1 MNRSAS
7 RLFLASIITGVLVG
21 ATVAA
26 FDHVTSEILVDW
38 LFELPVGAQVV
49 APGLGLVACAVVL
62 RTLAN
67 DTSPSTSDEYI
78 KAFHSRTPRIPLREL
93 PGKLLAGVVTIGSG
107 GALGLE
113 GPSVYAG
120 SSIGLAVNG
129 RLRRWLA
136 VDDARLLLSAGAA
149 AGIAAVFQTPAT
161 GVIFALESPY
171 RDDVARRALL
181 PSLLAAASSYLT
193 FVLLLHPADAVP
205 SLGLRPGPLEVPEL
219 LGAALVGA
227 LAGLSG
233 RGFAW
238 LVKMTKGI
246 AQEVGIVPRIAFAS
260 VVLGLLVL
268 ASRAAFDEPL
278 SLGPGYAAIEWV
290 ADPDRS
296 LALIALLFVVR
307 MVATL
312 SSVGGSGVGGLFIPL
327 VVQGVIL
334 GRFVG
339 GILPG
344 TEVSSSLWP
353 TLGLAAFLGAGYR
366 APIAAVMFVAEST
379 SGDSYV
385 VPALVAA
392 AVSQLVAGSSS
403 VATGQRSA
411 RIGHLEGRLQLP
423 ISTALVTDE
432 LTVPP
437 DATLSEFVDM
447 HVIGRRRRTV
457 PVVNGGIYVGMC
469 SLGDL
474 GDTDRSEWETTQVR
488 AVMRT
493 NAPLG
498 RPDWTL
504 RDAVAA
510 MESVD
515 LDVLPVVDTSGTFVG
530 VVHAEEVV
538 RLDEILDETERKP
551 EPGG

>member
-7 RLFLASIITGVLVG
+7 RLFLASILTGILVG
-21 ATVAA
+21 LTVAV
-26 FDHVTSEILVDW
+26 FELVTVDVVVEG
-38 LFELPVGAQVV
+38 LFELPLWAQVV
-49 APGLGLVACAVVL
+49 APGLGLVACAVIL
-62 RTLAN
+62 RTLAYGS
-67 DTSPSTSDEYI
+67 SPSTSDEYI
-78 KAFHSRTPRIPLREL
+78 KAFHSRAPRIPLREL

-120 SSIGLAVNG
+120 SSLGLAVNA

-181 PSLLAAASSYLT
+181 PALLAAAASYLT

-205 SLGLRPGPLEVPEL
+205 SLGLRPGPLELPEL
-219 LGAALVGA
+219 IGAALVGA

-233 RGFAW
+233 RSFAW

-260 VVLGLLVL
+260 VVLGLLVIV
-268 ASRAAFDEPL
+268 SHAAFDEPL
-278 SLGPGYAAIEWV
+278 SLGPGLAAIEWV
-290 ADPDRS
+290 SDPDRG
-296 LALIALLFVVR
+296 LALIAMLFVVR

-344 TEVSSSLWP
+344 AEASSSLWP

-437 DATLSEFVDM
+437 DASLSEFVDM

-469 SLGDL
+469 SFADL
-474 GDTDRSEWETTQVR
+474 GETDRAEWETTQVR

-530 VVHAEEVV
+530 VVHADEVV
-538 RLDEILDETERKP
+538 RLDEILEETERRP
-551 EPGG
+551 EPGE